1 LMESVSSCIF
11 LSQVLSC
18 LTNSSSVFPLIT
30 ISSSS
35 SAILSSFC
43 SILLEWLSFC
53 FVCLFHSFFWG
64 FPYHGS
70 LPL

>member
-1 LMESVSSCIF
+1 LMELVSSCIF

-18 LTNSSSVFPLIT
+18 LTNSSSLFLLIT

-35 SAILSSFC
+35 YESLSSAC
-43 SILLEWLSFC
+43 SSLLEWPWIC
-53 FVCLFHSFFWG
+53 FVFLFYSFFWG

>member
-1 LMESVSSCIF
+1 LMESVSFCIF

-18 LTNSSSVFPLIT
+18 LINLQFFLEFPFYLQVLMFCLLVVLVFWSGRPL
-30 ISSSS
+30 
-35 SAILSSFC
+35 
-43 SILLEWLSFC
+43 C
-53 FVCLFHSFFWG
+53 FVFMFHSFFWG

>member
-1 LMESVSSCIF
+1 LMELVSSCTF
-11 LSQVLSC
+11 LSKVWSC
-18 LTNSSSVFPLIT
+18 LTNSFSVFPLIF

-35 SAILSSFC
+35 SEILFLLVLVCWSS
-43 SILLEWLSFC
+43 LSLC
-53 FVCLFHSFFWG
+53 FVFLFHSFFWG